1 MLLNGGKKGR
11 RSGVLICGAYGHDNA
26 GDEAILD
33 AIVLQMR
40 TLDPG
45 MPLTVLSRQ
54 PKKTAERYGIRALH
68 SFDFFAILK
77 TMKSAKLY
85 LNGGGSLM
93 QDATSRRSLFY
104 YLFTL
109 WAAKRLGCRVIM
121 YGCGVGPVTR
131 AGDQYLAGR
140 IIDRNVD
147 VITLREPGSK
157 EELRAWG
164 VKRPQIIIASDPAMT
179 LPPASEGEVDAFLRS
194 RGIDPGGRYI
204 GFCLR
209 CWPGFREKAPCFTAA
224 ARLAYES
231 CGLVPV
237 FLSINL
243 REDGE
248 AADLVREGLD
258 GPSHGIYDPLPS
270 NLAIGILS
278 RMTAVV
284 SMRLHGLIFAAGQGV
299 PLVGVSYDP
308 KVKEFMEYLG
318 QDLCVEL
325 EQLTPELLCTLT
337 ERAIAQYPDRKRLAE
352 KARLLR
358 DLEHRSAEAAARLL
372 Q

>member
-1 MLLNGGKKGR
+1 
-11 RSGVLICGAYGHDNA
+11 
-26 GDEAILD
+26 
-33 AIVLQMR
+33 
-40 TLDPG
+40 

-54 PKKTAERYGIRALH
+54 PGKTAERYGIRALH
-68 SFDFFAILK
+68 SFDFFGMLK
-77 TMKSAKLY
+77 AMKSARLY
-85 LNGGGSLM
+85 LNGGGSLI
-93 QDATSRRSLFY
+93 QDATSRRSLLY

-121 YGCGVGPVTR
+121 YGCGIGPVTR
-131 AGDQYLAGR
+131 PGDRHLAR
-140 IIDRNVD
+140 RVIDRNVD

-157 EELRAWG
+157 EELRSWG

-179 LPPASEGEVDAFLRS
+179 LPPAGGEEVDAFLRS
-194 RGIDPGGRYI
+194 RGMDPGGRYI

-209 CWPGFREKAPCFTAA
+209 RWPGFQEKAPCFTAA
-224 ARLAYES
+224 ARLAYERY
-231 CGLVPV
+231 GLTPV

-248 AADLVREGLD
+248 AADLAREGLD
-258 GPSHGIYDPLPS
+258 CPSYGIYDPLPAK
-270 NLAIGILS
+270 LAIGILS

-308 KVKEFMEYLG
+308 KVKEFMEYIG
-318 QDLCVEL
+318 QDLCVAL

-337 ERAIAQYPDRKRLAE
+337 EKAIAQYPDRAKLAE

-358 DLEHRSAEAAARLL
+358 DLERRSAEAAARLL

>member
-1 MLLNGGKKGR
+1 MERTYVMLKP
-11 RSGVLICGAYGHDNA
+11 
-26 GDEAILD
+26 D
-33 AIVLQMR
+33 AVER
-40 TLDPG
+40 K
-45 MPLTVLSRQ
+45 LT
-54 PKKTAERYGIRALH
+54 
-68 SFDFFAILK
+68 
-77 TMKSAKLY
+77 
-85 LNGGGSLM
+85 
-93 QDATSRRSLFY
+93 
-104 YLFTL
+104 
-109 WAAKRLGCRVIM
+109 
-121 YGCGVGPVTR
+121 
-131 AGDQYLAGR
+131 GR

-358 DLEHRSAEAAARLL
+358 DLEHGSAEAAARLL

>member
-1 MLLNGGKKGR
+1 MLLDGEKKGG

-40 TLDPG
+40 MLDPS

-54 PKKTAERYGIRALH
+54 PEKTAERYGVRALH
-68 SFDFFAILK
+68 SFDLFAILK

-85 LNGGGSLM
+85 LNGGGSLI

-121 YGCGVGPVTR
+121 YGCGVGPVTKT
-131 AGDQYLAGR
+131 GDQYLAGR

-164 VKRPQIIIASDPAMT
+164 VKQPQIIIASDPAMT
-179 LPPASEGEVDAFLRS
+179 LPPAGEDEVDAFLLAH
-194 RGIDPGGRYI
+194 GIDPGGRYI

-209 CWPGFREKAPCFTAA
+209 CWPGFRERPPASPRPPAWPMSAMGWCRFSCPSTSAKTGRPRIWPAKAWTSPPTGYTTRCP
-224 ARLAYES
+224 RS
-231 CGLVPV
+231 
-237 FLSINL
+237 S
-243 REDGE
+243 
-248 AADLVREGLD
+248 
-258 GPSHGIYDPLPS
+258 PS
-270 NLAIGILS
+270 
-278 RMTAVV
+278 
-284 SMRLHGLIFAAGQGV
+284 
-299 PLVGVSYDP
+299 
-308 KVKEFMEYLG
+308 EF
-318 QDLCVEL
+318 
-325 EQLTPELLCTLT
+325 
-337 ERAIAQYPDRKRLAE
+337 YPA
-352 KARLLR
+352 
-358 DLEHRSAEAAARLL
+358 
-372 Q
+372 